1 MEKTKQRVTASR
13 AKNHT
18 SLDTMVLSHERA
30 LFGYTDR
37 DSLSVVPG
45 LLEKIADAN
54 GNIDDIKK
62 SVVKVEKAIAPLP
75 EIVQL
80 ARAIKRWGAWGTA
93 AIIALLLSIVLH
105 QYGLL
110 PLILHALVSGQ

>member
-1 MEKTKQRVTASR
+1 MVKTKARVA
-13 AKNHT
+13 APKPG
-18 SLDTMVLSHERA
+18 LDAMVLSHERA

-37 DSLSVVPG
+37 DSLTSVPG

-54 GNIDDIKK
+54 ENISEIKK
-62 SVVKVEKAIAPLP
+62 SMTEVKKTIADVP
-75 EIVQL
+75 EIVNL
-80 ARAIKRWGAWGTA
+80 GRSIKKWGAFGTA

-110 PLILHALVSGQ
+110 PIILHALTGG

>member
-1 MEKTKQRVTASR
+1 MLKTKVRVAPRR
-13 AKNHT
+13 AAART
-18 SLDTMVLSHERA
+18 SLDDMIISHERA

-37 DSLSVVPG
+37 DSLQVVPG
-45 LLEKIADAN
+45 LLQKIADAN

-62 SVVKVEKAIAPLP
+62 SIVKVEKTIVHVP
-75 EIVQL
+75 EIVEL
-80 ARAIKRWGAWGTA
+80 GRSIKKWGAYGTA

-110 PLILHALVSGQ
+110 PVILHAITGG